1 MADEECHSKSHECV
15 GEGEVET
22 KDRGLF
28 DILGK
33 KEEKKLEEVV
43 VCEFDEKV
51 KSEETKPEEEGEKK
65 HSLLEKLPNSDG
77 SSSSSSDEEE
87 DEGKEKKNKKK
98 HRSTK
103 KKIKIKK
110 GLKVKIKRK
119 TRKLKIEEDKHG
131 EYTTLIVE
139 EIKENLPRHKETEEV
154 PPPPPPAEVCSGS
167 QVHSGE

>member
-1 MADEECHSKSHECV
+1 MAEECHSKSHERV

-33 KEEKKLEEVV
+33 KEEKKQEEVV

-51 KSEETKPEEEGEKK
+51 KIEETKSEEGGEKM
-65 HSLLEKLPNSDG
+65 HSLLEKLPRSDS

-87 DEGKEKKNKKK
+87 GEGEVKKK
-98 HRSTK
+98 KKRRSTK
-103 KKIKIKK
+103 KKKKK
-110 GLKVKIKRK
+110 GLKEKIKRK
-119 TRKLKIEEDKHG
+119 TKELKIEEEKH
-131 EYTTLIVE
+131 E
-139 EIKENLPRHKETEEV
+139 KLPGHKKTEEV

-167 QVHSGE
+167 RGSQQ